1 LFYQMISPRI
11 FPPGVLQL
19 LEILSDKERIVIE
32 ELPTSSRNRQR
43 INDLKNQMLMLDPTK
58 QLTVNENHAF

>member
-1 LFYQMISPRI
+1 MISPRI

-19 LEILSDKERIVIE
+19 LEIFSNKERIVIE
-32 ELPTSSRNRQR
+32 ELPTSSKNRQR

-58 QLTVNENHAF
+58 NLQINENHAF